1 MNPTDCSCQIKKLE
15 SDGIELN
22 LALNIFL
29 GQAMT
34 KVNLDEHHQSKLS
47 YESNPSFNFRIDSF
61 YIMVVLFL

>member
-34 KVNLDEHHQSKLS
+34 KVNLDEHHQSKFIQL
-47 YESNPSFNFRIDSF
+47 PDWQ
-61 YIMVVLFL
+61 FLYYGSPFPIS